1 VVSTFPTVINGGL
14 MPASRMTMPPGGTA
28 GTSPPARREPLDPDN
43 YHDGY
48 ATWSGTSF
56 AAPELAARIAAQMT
70 AGAGTD
76 PADLGLA
83 EPGPDAALRRTVSAL
98 ESLGWTPDPA
108 ETGEA
113 ETGEAETGEEGQ
125 DSG

>member
-1 VVSTFPTVINGGL
+1 
-14 MPASRMTMPPGGTA
+14 
-28 GTSPPARREPLDPDN
+28 
-43 YHDGY
+43 
-48 ATWSGTSF
+48 
-56 AAPELAARIAAQMT
+56 MT
-70 AGAGTD
+70 AGAETD